1 MRAAGPGPVRA
12 TGPGPVRAAGL
23 EPRRAAG
30 LEPVS
35 TTGYQERVA
44 DHPPDGYSVPGAG
57 YRGVPDEG
65 YRRPGELHE
74 LPRRFDHDP
83 DEAPAP
89 APRRRRNPV
98 LTLVKIVLVG
108 AMIVIGVSVGR
119 ALALPGDQGSLSR
132 MADWARDNHLSVVV
146 DQVDRLR

>member
-1 MRAAGPGPVRA
+1 M
-12 TGPGPVRAAGL
+12 
-23 EPRRAAG
+23 
-30 LEPVS
+30 S

-44 DHPPDGYSVPGAG
+44 DQPREEYPGYAA
-57 YRGVPDEG
+57 EG

-74 LPRRFDHDP
+74 PPRRFGHDP

-108 AMIVIGVSVGR
+108 AVIVVGVSVGR
-119 ALALPGDQGSLSR
+119 VLALPGDQGSLSR